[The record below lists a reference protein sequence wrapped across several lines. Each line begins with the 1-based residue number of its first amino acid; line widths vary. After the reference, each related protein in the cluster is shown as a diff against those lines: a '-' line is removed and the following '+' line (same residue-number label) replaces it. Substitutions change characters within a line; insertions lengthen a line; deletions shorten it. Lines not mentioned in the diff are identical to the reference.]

1 MNKFLL
7 GVISTVVAVVVI
19 FFFVREK
26 EEKEELEY
34 NTALIQ
40 QQIQQVGKLVVTE
53 GYFSQ
58 VTSYKNTKR
67 NYLNLFSSNKKALV
81 VVNAK
86 VTVSYDLR
94 QITTSI
100 DEMSKTLTITS
111 IPEAEIN
118 IYPDIEYYDVTQE
131 YFNQFKAEDYNK
143 IKDTVNKMIGEKI
156 EASDIKDKAKAHL
169 ISELQKIYILTNSMG
184 WTLKY
189 NEQAIESMDG
199 LERFNF

>member
-19 FFFVREK
+19 FFFVRK
-26 EEKEELEY
+26 NEEKEELEY

>member
-7 GVISTVVAVVVI
+7 GVLSTAIVLVI
-19 FFFVREK
+19 AFFFFTK
-26 EEKEELEY
+26 NEEKEELEY

-67 NYLNLFSSNKKALV
+67 NYLNIFSSNKKALV

-94 QITTSI
+94 QIATSI
-100 DEMSKTLTITS
+100 DEASKTLTIIS
-111 IPEAEIN
+111 IPEAELN

-131 YFNQFKAEDYNK
+131 YFNQFSAEDYNK
-143 IKDTVNKMIGEKI
+143 IKGTVTKMIEEKVD
-156 EASDIKDKAKAHL
+156 ASDIRENAKHQL

-184 WTLKY
+184 WTLRY
-189 NEQAIESMDG
+189 NDQTVESMDG

>member
-7 GVISTVVAVVVI
+7 GVLSTAIVLVI
-19 FFFVREK
+19 AFFFFTK
-26 EEKEELEY
+26 NEEKEELEY

-67 NYLNLFSSNKKALV
+67 NYLNIFSSNKKALV

-94 QITTSI
+94 QIATSI
-100 DEMSKTLTITS
+100 DEASKTLTITS
-111 IPEAEIN
+111 IPEAELN

-131 YFNQFKAEDYNK
+131 YFNQFSAEDYNK
-143 IKDTVNKMIGEKI
+143 VKGTVTKMIEEKV
-156 EASDIKDKAKAHL
+156 EASDIRENAKHQL

-184 WTLKY
+184 WTLRY
-189 NEQAIESMDG
+189 NDQTVESMDG

>member
-1 MNKFLL
+1 MNKFLI
-7 GVISTVVAVVVI
+7 GVLSTAILAVII
-19 FFFVREK
+19 FFFVTK
-26 EEKEELEY
+26 NEEKQELEY

-53 GYFSQ
+53 GHFSQ

-67 NYLNLFSSNKKALV
+67 NYLNIFSSNKKALV

-94 QITTSI
+94 QIATSI
-100 DEMSKTLTITS
+100 NESSRTLTITS
-111 IPEAEIN
+111 IPEAELN

-131 YFNQFKAEDYNK
+131 YFNQFSAEDYNK
-143 IKDTVNKMIGEKI
+143 IKDTVTKMIEEKV
-156 EASDIKDKAKAHL
+156 EASGIKENAKDHL

-189 NEQAIESMDG
+189 NDQTIQSIDG

>member
-7 GVISTVVAVVVI
+7 GVLSTAILLVGI
-19 FFFVREK
+19 FFFVTKK
-26 EEKEELEY
+26 EEKQELEY
-34 NTALIQ
+34 NSALIQ

-67 NYLNLFSSNKKALV
+67 NYLNIFSSNKKALV

-100 DEMSKTLTITS
+100 DEASKTVTITS
-111 IPEAEIN
+111 IPEAELN

-131 YFNQFKAEDYNK
+131 YFNQFSAEDYNK
-143 IKDTVNKMIGEKI
+143 IKDTITKMIEEKV
-156 EASDIKDKAKAHL
+156 EASDIKQNAKQRL

-189 NEQAIESMDG
+189 NDQPIDSLNG

>member
-7 GVISTVVAVVVI
+7 GVVFTAVIVCAV
-19 FFFVREK
+19 FFFFQK
-26 EEKEELEY
+26 SEEREELKY

-53 GYFSQ
+53 GNFSQ
-58 VTSYKNTKR
+58 VTTYQNTRK
-67 NYLNLFSSNKKALV
+67 NYLDLFSSKKKALV
-81 VVNAK
+81 IVNAK
-86 VTVSYDLR
+86 VTISYDLR

-100 DEMSKTLTITS
+100 DELSKTLTIIS
-111 IPEAEIN
+111 IPDAEVN

-131 YFNQFKAEDYNK
+131 YFNKFGAEDYNK
-143 IKDTVNKMIGEKI
+143 IKGTVTKMIEEKVD
-156 EASDIKDKAKAHL
+156 ASDIKENAKGRL

-189 NEQAIESMDG
+189 NDQPIESLNG
-199 LERFNF
+199 LERLNF

>member
-7 GVISTVVAVVVI
+7 GVLSTAILLVGI
-19 FFFVREK
+19 FFFVTKK
-26 EEKEELEY
+26 EEKQELEY
-34 NTALIQ
+34 NSALIQ

-67 NYLNLFSSNKKALV
+67 NYLNIFSSNKKALV

-100 DEMSKTLTITS
+100 DEASKTVTITS
-111 IPEAEIN
+111 IPEAELN

-131 YFNQFKAEDYNK
+131 YFNQFSAEDYNK
-143 IKDTVNKMIGEKI
+143 IKDTITKMIEEKV
-156 EASDIKDKAKAHL
+156 EASDIKQNAKQRL

-189 NEQAIESMDG
+189 NDQSIDSLNG

>member
-7 GVISTVVAVVVI
+7 GVLSSAIVLVVA
-19 FFFVREK
+19 FFLLSK
-26 EEKEELEY
+26 NEEKEELEY

-67 NYLNLFSSNKKALV
+67 NYLNIFSSNKKALV

-100 DEMSKTLTITS
+100 DEASKTLTITS
-111 IPEAEIN
+111 IPEAEFN

-131 YFNQFKAEDYNK
+131 YFNQFNAEDYNK
-143 IKDTVNKMIGEKI
+143 IKDTVTKMIEEKV
-156 EASDIKDKAKAHL
+156 EASDIRENAKHQL

-189 NEQAIESMDG
+189 NDQTIESMEG
-199 LERFNF
+199 LQRFNF

>member
-7 GVISTVVAVVVI
+7 GVVFTAVIVCAV
-19 FFFVREK
+19 FFFFQK
-26 EEKEELEY
+26 SEEREELKY

-53 GYFSQ
+53 GNFSQ
-58 VTSYKNTKR
+58 VTTYQNTRK
-67 NYLNLFSSNKKALV
+67 NYLDLFSSKKKALV
-81 VVNAK
+81 IVNAK
-86 VTVSYDLR
+86 VTISYDLR

-100 DEMSKTLTITS
+100 DELSKTVTITS
-111 IPEAEIN
+111 IPDAEVN

-131 YFNQFKAEDYNK
+131 YFNKFGAEDYNK
-143 IKDTVNKMIGEKI
+143 IKGTVTKMIEEKVD
-156 EASDIKDKAKAHL
+156 ASDIKENAKGRL

-189 NEQAIESMDG
+189 NDQPIESLTG
-199 LERFNF
+199 LERLNF

>member
-7 GVISTVVAVVVI
+7 GVVFTAVIVCAV
-19 FFFVREK
+19 FFFFQK
-26 EEKEELEY
+26 SEEREELKY

-53 GYFSQ
+53 GNFSQ
-58 VTSYKNTKR
+58 VTTYQNTRK
-67 NYLNLFSSNKKALV
+67 NYLDLFSSKKKALV
-81 VVNAK
+81 IVNAK
-86 VTVSYDLR
+86 VTISYDLR

-100 DEMSKTLTITS
+100 DELSKTLTITS
-111 IPEAEIN
+111 IPDAEVN

-131 YFNQFKAEDYNK
+131 YFNKFGAEDYNK
-143 IKDTVNKMIGEKI
+143 IKGTVTKMIEEKVD
-156 EASDIKDKAKAHL
+156 ASDIKENAKGRL

-189 NEQAIESMDG
+189 NDQPIESLNG
-199 LERFNF
+199 LERLNF